1 MELFTAL
8 ISALTLATYL
18 VAMGFLYGMREYV
31 SDNFYIGK
39 HKWLFSAVMLV
50 VAVCLLPA
58 MVAKSEQG
66 VISLLPLLAVWGL
79 MTVAIAPHYKANKMH
94 AIGAFEALI
103 CGVVW
108 VALFHPFIVLA
119 ALVLW
124 LLYKWAGFA
133 KPYYIGEVTAF
144 GLIYYTL
151 LA

>member
-18 VAMGFLYGMREYV
+18 VAMGFLYGVREYV

-39 HKWLFSAVMLV
+39 HKWLFSAVILV
-50 VAVCLLPA
+50 VGVCLLPA
-58 MVAKSEQG
+58 MVEKSGQG
-66 VISLLPLLAVWGL
+66 FAHLLSIVSVWGL
-79 MTVAIAPHYKANKMH
+79 IAVAAAPHYKTNNMH
-94 AIGAFEALI
+94 AIGAIVSLI